1 MTDAQKNS
9 LAALSQD
16 LIRVALG
23 RHRNQLKMSER
34 FAIEARARLNEV
46 PNFPLRTMILKSLN
60 SDHESSAEDLLM
72 YSTLVKNRVISG
84 NLS

>member
-16 LIRVALG
+16 LVRVALG

-34 FAIEARARLNEV
+34 FAIEAKARLNEV
-46 PNFPLRTMILKSLN
+46 SDFPLKTMILRSLD
-60 SDHESSAEDLLM
+60 SDHESSAEELLM
-72 YSTLVKNRVISG
+72 YSTLVKNRVISA